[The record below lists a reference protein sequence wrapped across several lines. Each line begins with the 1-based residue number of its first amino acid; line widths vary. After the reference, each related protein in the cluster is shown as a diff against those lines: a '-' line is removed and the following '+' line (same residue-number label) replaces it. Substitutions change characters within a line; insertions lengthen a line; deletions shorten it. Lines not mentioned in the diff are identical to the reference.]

1 MRKLMTIFL
10 LAMFLI
16 SFSGTAA
23 GEEVTSEF
31 TAKTGDNIE
40 IIEYCSIDGFP
51 CDQNFLCNMTVIN
64 PKRVTV
70 ITNDVMIN
78 QTDNF
83 YNISLNSS
91 NSAEIGLYEKT
102 AYCDNGINNGTRTSY
117 FTLTSTG
124 IKSTIAQSIFYA
136 IMFVISFFL
145 FVSSIYAAVRIP
157 FSNKIQDGILFDIN
171 YFKYAKMLLWV
182 ASYLL
187 FIWVIYMT
195 WIVSSSF
202 LVLPLVSTFFF
213 AILRFAIAFLFPAL
227 VIFFL
232 FMFIT
237 YIEDVKLKKILTRG
251 LQPR

>member
-1 MRKLMTIFL
+1 ML
-10 LAMFLI
+10 
-16 SFSGTAA
+16 SFVGA
-23 GEEVTSEF
+23 EEVTSEF
-31 TAKTGDNIE
+31 TAKTGDNVQ
-40 IIEYCSIDGFP
+40 IIEKCTVDGFP
-51 CDQNFLCNMTVIN
+51 CDEGYLCNVTVIN
-64 PKRVTV
+64 PKQVTV
-70 ITNDVMIN
+70 LRNVAMIN
-78 QTDNF
+78 QTDNL
-83 YNISLNSS
+83 YNITLNSS
-91 NSAEIGLYEKT
+91 NSAEIGLYKKDAT
-102 AYCDNGINNGTRTSY
+102 CDNGIFNGTSTSY

-145 FVSSIYAAVRIP
+145 FVSSIFAAVRIP

-213 AILRFAIAFLFPAL
+213 AILRFAIAFLFPAI

-237 YIEDVKLKKILTRG
+237 YVEDVKLKKILTRG